1 MRVKLSAMPVRLFG
15 MAIFAISSFI
25 ALGAVNVPVAAM
37 ATDGGGN
44 SHYC

>member
-15 MAIFAISSFI
+15 MAIFAISSVV
-25 ALGAVNVPVAAM
+25 ALGVNTPIAVAA
-37 ATDGGGN
+37 DEGGN